1 MEFKVTPPAP
11 AEEDLIDPPS
21 AGADSSFR
29 ISARPVVSRA
39 NAESPEPEPSHLPR
53 SYGTETLSLLARD
66 PHTIFAFWDIDWNAA
81 FRGLTAKERKVHLR
95 LWNSEGTEKTFV
107 EVEPMAGSCYVTVA
121 DADSAYSGEIGYYQ
135 PATNW
140 NCLATSALVTTP
152 PNAHAADAEVDFAT
166 VPFHLSFQRIVD
178 LLQVT
183 QQENATLTAM
193 LADLSE
199 RVRSAESAN
208 LTPEKRELACVVE
221 MARST
226 TDTSTATRSANPRLQ
241 QQLDRILGFG
251 SSSSPAGGFGGS
263 SRSA

>member
-1 MEFKVTPPAP
+1 MEFKDTTPA
-11 AEEDLIDPPS
+11 AADEDLIDPLPL
-21 AGADSSFR
+21 GDNSSFR

-39 NAESPEPEPSHLPR
+39 DAESPDSEASHLPR

-66 PHTIFAFWDIDWNAA
+66 PHTVFAFWDIDWNTA
-81 FRGLTAKERKVHLR
+81 FRGLATKERKVHLR
-95 LWNSEGTEKTFV
+95 LLDSKGTEQTAV

-121 DADSAYSGEIGYYQ
+121 DADAPYSGEIGYYH

-152 PNAHAADAEVDFAT
+152 PDASAADEDVDFAT

-193 LADLSE
+193 LADLCE
-199 RVRSAESAN
+199 RVTSAEHAS
-208 LTPEKRELACVVE
+208 LTSEQRELARVVE
-221 MARST
+221 TARSA
-226 TDTSTATRSANPRLQ
+226 TDTSAATRSSNPRLQ
-241 QQLDRILGFG
+241 RKLERILGFG
-251 SSSSPAGGFGGS
+251 SAASPTGGFGGS
-263 SRSA
+263 SRGV